1 MKRVLIPLPDIDFD
15 LTEVSVPW
23 KLLRDKGY
31 EIVFA
36 TEQGNRAYCDP
47 KLITGVIFG
56 QLGATPEAVGYYRE
70 MEQSSE
76 FLHPVKYAEIVPSAY
91 DLLHLPGGHA
101 PGMRQY
107 LENKVLQQKVLEFFQ
122 LKKTVG
128 SICHGA
134 IVLARTIDPATGKSV
149 VYDYKLTGLI
159 KSLERLAYYITF
171 WKLGKYYR
179 TYPAYVEDEV
189 KSVLMNPDDFTE
201 GNGAYQPFVC
211 VDRNL
216 VTARWPK
223 DAFVYA
229 EKLIE
234 KLSAC

>member
-1 MKRVLIPLPDIDFD
+1 MSKKILIPLPNNDFD
-15 LTEVSVPW
+15 LTEVAVPW
-23 KLLRDKGY
+23 KLFKQKGY
-31 EIVFA
+31 EVVFA

-56 QLGATPEAVGYYRE
+56 QLGADKEAIGYYRE
-70 MEQSSE
+70 MEQSHE
-76 FLHPVKYAEIVPSAY
+76 FLHPIKYSDIQVADY

-107 LENKVLQQKVLEFFQ
+107 LESALLQQRVLEFFK
-122 LKKTVG
+122 LNKPVG

-134 IVLARTIDPATGKSV
+134 VVLARTIDSATGKSV
-149 VYDYKLTGLI
+149 VYNYRLTGLI

-189 KSVLMNPDDFTE
+189 KSVLNDPNNFQHGE
-201 GNGAYQPFVC
+201 GDYKPYVC

-216 VTARWPK
+216 ITARWPK

-234 KLSAC
+234 TLEG

>member
-1 MKRVLIPLPDIDFD
+1 MKRILIPLPNNDFD
-15 LTEVSVPW
+15 LTEVAVPW
-23 KLLRDKGY
+23 KLFKDKRY
-31 EIVFA
+31 EVVFA

-47 KLITGVIFG
+47 KLITCVIFG
-56 QLGATPEAVGYYRE
+56 QLGATKEAIGFYRE
-70 MEQSSE
+70 MEQSTE
-76 FLHPVKYAEIVPSAY
+76 FLHPIKYQDIKPEDY

-107 LENKVLQQKVLEFFQ
+107 LESKTLQQKVLGFFK
-122 LKKTVG
+122 LNKPVG

-134 IVLARTIDPATGKSV
+134 IVLSRTTDPTTNKSV
-149 VYDYKLTGLI
+149 VYNYKLTGLI
-159 KSLERLAYYITF
+159 KSLEKLAYYITF

-189 KSVLMNPDDFTE
+189 KSVLSSQQNFVV
-201 GNGAYQPFVC
+201 GNGAHKPFVC

-223 DAFVYA
+223 DAFLYA

-234 KLSAC
+234 LLETK

>member
-1 MKRVLIPLPDIDFD
+1 MMKRILIPLPDHDFD
-15 LTEVSVPW
+15 VTEVSVPW
-23 KLLRDKGY
+23 KLLRQKGY
-31 EIVFA
+31 EVVFA
-36 TEQGNRAYCDP
+36 TEQGKRAFCDP

-56 QLGATPEAVGYYRE
+56 QLGASKEAIAFYRE
-70 MEQSSE
+70 MEQRDE
-76 FLHPVKYAEIVPSAY
+76 FLHPIKYSAIVPADF

-107 LENKVLQQKVLEFFQ
+107 LESKALQLKVAEFFT
-122 LKKTVG
+122 LNKPVG

-134 IVLARTIDPATGKSV
+134 VVLARTMDPATQKSV
-149 VYDYKLTGLI
+149 VYNYKLTGLV
-159 KSLERLAYYITF
+159 KSLERLAYYVTF

-189 KSVLMNPDDFTE
+189 KSMLSNP
-201 GNGAYQPFVC
+201 GNFQHGESDYKPYVC

-216 VTARWPK
+216 ITARWPK
-223 DAFVYA
+223 DAYLYA

-234 KLSAC
+234 VLEK

>member
-1 MKRVLIPLPDIDFD
+1 MKKILIPLPNNDFD
-15 LTEVSVPW
+15 LTEVAVPW
-23 KLLRDKGY
+23 KLFVQKGY
-31 EIVFA
+31 EVAFA

-47 KLITGVIFG
+47 RLITGVIFG
-56 QLGATPEAVGYYRE
+56 QLGATKEAIGYYRE
-70 MEQSSE
+70 MEKSDS
-76 FLHPVKYAEIVPSAY
+76 FLHPIKYADIKPADY

-107 LENKVLQQKVLEFFQ
+107 LESKVLQQKVAEFFK
-122 LKKTVG
+122 LNKPVG

-134 IVLARTIDPATGKSV
+134 VVLARTIDAETKRSV
-149 VYDYKLTGLI
+149 VYNYKLTGLI

-189 KSVLMNPDDFTE
+189 KSVLIDPSNFKE
-201 GNGAYQPFVC
+201 GNGAYTPYVC

-216 VTARWPK
+216 ITARWPK
-223 DAFVYA
+223 DAFVYGQ
-229 EKLIE
+229 KLIE
-234 KLSAC
+234 VLEA